1 MEQHSNDQQTGLWVR
16 LKERAAAWN
25 DPEARQQRGRRAGQR
40 RRLARD
46 WARIHLRRAAHRT
59 HGTLAIQQAVGPA
72 SFLVVSAALGVALT
86 LTTLYAPSY
95 AVTVDGEQVGV
106 VSDREVVDQA
116 IADVEAQGS
125 SLLGY
130 DYQVQGDIGYQFALT
145 LKTDLSSQN
154 QIEDYFYSQL
164 NDVSVTLRKCQV
176 VVDGQTV
183 GVVKDETAL
192 RDMLDQL
199 KNQYVNENT
208 TSVEFMQDV
217 SIQYVYA
224 ADNVL
229 TTEEMQAALQ
239 SNGSGSGT
247 YTVVKGDT
255 FNGIAYA
262 NDMSVSDLKALNPS
276 VDINRLMI
284 GDVLNVKAQT
294 PVLSVKT
301 TEHQV
306 YSQDIECPV
315 ETREDS
321 SMYKGT
327 SKIVTQGVK
336 GEARIEAD
344 VTYVNGQEQ
353 QRDILSN
360 VTVREPTTTIKAVGT
375 KEKPKTASTGSFSWP
390 ISGRITSYF
399 GGRYIFGRYSYHSG
413 IDISASYG
421 ASVRAADGGTVT
433 FAGYKGSYG
442 NLVVITHDNGTQTY
456 YGHNSSLLVSAG
468 QKVSKGQ
475 TIARAGSTGRSTGTH
490 CHFEVRVRGSAVN
503 PLNYLR

>member
-1 MEQHSNDQQTGLWVR
+1 MEHNLQDRQTGLWAR
-16 LKERAAAWN
+16 LRERAAAWN
-25 DPEARQQRGRRAGQR
+25 DPEARQQRGRLAGQR

-46 WARIHLRRAAHRT
+46 WARIHLRRMAHRT
-59 HGTLAIQQAVGPA
+59 HGSLAIHQAVGPV

-95 AVTVDGEQVGV
+95 AVTVDGAPVGV
-106 VSDREVVDQA
+106 VADRDVVDRA
-116 IADVEAQGS
+116 IADVEEQGS

-130 DYQVQGDIGYQFALT
+130 DYQVQGAIGYQFALT
-145 LKTDLSSQN
+145 LKTDLNSQN

-164 NDVSVTLRKCQV
+164 NDVSVHLRKCEV
-176 VVDGQTV
+176 VVDGQAV

-192 RDMLDQL
+192 RDMLDNL

-208 TSVEFMQDV
+208 TSVEFMQDM

-224 ADNVL
+224 ADSVL

-239 SNGSGSGT
+239 SSGNGSGT

-262 NDMSVSDLKALNPS
+262 NNMSISDLKALNPG

-306 YSQDIECPV
+306 YTQEIECPV

-336 GEARIEAD
+336 GEAKLEAD

-360 VTVREPTTTIKAVGT
+360 VTLREPTTTIKAVGT

-390 ISGRITSYF
+390 ISGRINSYF

-413 IDISASYG
+413 IDIAASYG
-421 ASVRAADGGTVT
+421 ASIRAADGGKVT

-475 TIARAGSTGRSTGTH
+475 AIARAGSTGRSTGTH